1 MRLAA
6 SGPYAAR
13 RLHIGAGTIGDVTMR
28 ERLLKLLDSAL
39 LKLAPPSPHRLLQ
52 LADNHWMPFI
62 GAIAAIALALA
73 IVVPLALATKSDQ
86 NDPFVLQSADGA
98 RFVAELNGDGDTWVL
113 LGHMFPT
120 KRTKP
125 THRGIWDK
133 FADRLVAEGYRVL
146 RWDFRCHGD
155 TPCVYSDRPI
165 EDVPEIYLEWEA
177 AIDYAVEEGA
187 EKIYGIG
194 VSMGGTSLMQV
205 AAYRDEFVA
214 VSAISSPNIF
224 PNKPPKD
231 SDRADEDGFDKLD
244 GLSTVADIDV
254 PKLYIAGARNQCSY
268 WQSNRYF
275 KAAGEPVR
283 FVLYETDLHGTEIL
297 DDEEIGPDAVQE
309 VLDFLADPHG
319 IIGKEMRNLAPGA
332 DPDHE
337 CFPPKD
343 QDDEQDEE

>member
-1 MRLAA
+1 
-6 SGPYAAR
+6 
-13 RLHIGAGTIGDVTMR
+13 MR
-28 ERLLKLLDSAL
+28 ERLLKILDSVL
-39 LKLAPPSPHRLLQ
+39 LKLVPPSPDRLLQ
-52 LADNHWMPFI
+52 LASNQWMPFI
-62 GAIAAIALALA
+62 GAFAMVVVALA

-98 RFVAELNGDGDTWVL
+98 RFVAEVNGDGDSWVL
-113 LGHMFPT
+113 LGHMYPT

-133 FADRLVAEGYRVL
+133 FAERLVAEGYRVL

-165 EDVPEIYLEWEA
+165 EDVPDIYLDWEA

-187 EKIYGIG
+187 EEIYGIG

-205 AAYRDEFVA
+205 AAYREEFVA

-231 SDRADEDGFDKLD
+231 SDRAREDGFDKLD
-244 GLSTVADIDV
+244 GLSTVRDIQV
-254 PKLYIAGARNQCSY
+254 PKLYVVGARNQCSY

-283 FVLYETDLHGTEIL
+283 FVIYETDLHGTEIL
-297 DDEEIGPDAVQE
+297 DDQEIGPDAVQE
-309 VLDFLADPHG
+309 VVDFLADPHG
-319 IIGKEMRNLAPGA
+319 IIGKEKRNLAPEA
-332 DPDHE
+332 DPSTE
-337 CFPPKD
+337 CWPPE
-343 QDDEQDEE
+343 DDEDEEEVTDQEDS